1 MGATRST
8 GTVSLSKQQKD
19 ADEFGE
25 YLGFSDF
32 GAVVRM
38 AGKYFVS
45 TCDGVGT
52 KVMLAEDL
60 KAYDTIGIDLVA
72 MCENDLLCMGA
83 TTETFMDYYACDN
96 LDLEKSKQIIG
107 GIEDGL
113 EEVSYKARLVGGETA
128 QMHGMFKEY
137 KDFDIAGWAI
147 GERKFPFNRETA
159 MSGTFLVGLPS
170 SGVHSNGLTT
180 LRERLNPLTFKS
192 YSREFITPTRIYTKD
207 ILAIKDIIHGCAH
220 ITGGGLTRNISRI
233 LRSRQ
238 SFRLTCEL
246 DPWWESLAKRLS
258 MNVIEMRS
266 MFNCGWGMVVTT
278 ERPEDVMARVNGSA
292 IIGEVI

>member
-1 MGATRST
+1 M
-8 GTVSLSKQQKD
+8 SLSKQQKD
-19 ADEFGE
+19 ADEFGK
-25 YLGFSDF
+25 YLGFSEF

-96 LDLEKSKQIIG
+96 LDLEKSKRIIG

-113 EEVSYKARLVGGETA
+113 EEISYKARLVGGETA

-147 GERKFPFNRETA
+147 GERKFPFNREAA
-159 MSGTFLVGLPS
+159 MNGTFLVGIPS

-278 ERPEDVMARVNGSA
+278 ERPQDVIDRVGGKA
-292 IIGEVI
+292 EIIGEVI

>member
-1 MGATRST
+1 M
-8 GTVSLSKQQKD
+8 SLSKQQKD

>member
-1 MGATRST
+1 M
-8 GTVSLSKQQKD
+8 SLSKQQKD
-19 ADEFGE
+19 ADEFGK

-52 KVMLAEDL
+52 KVMLAEDM

-83 TTETFMDYYACDN
+83 TTETFMDYYACDDF
-96 LDLEKSKQIIG
+96 DLEKSKQIIG

-147 GERKFPFNRETA
+147 GERKFPFNREAA
-159 MSGTFLVGLPS
+159 MNGTFLVGLPS

-180 LRERLNPLTFKS
+180 LSERLNPLTFKS

-246 DPWWESLAKRLS
+246 DPWWAVLAKQLK
-258 MNVIEMRS
+258 MNVVEMRS

-278 ERPEDVMARVNGSA
+278 ERPQDVIERVGGKA
-292 IIGEVI
+292 EIIGEVI

>member
-1 MGATRST
+1 
-8 GTVSLSKQQKD
+8 VSLSKQQKD

-96 LDLEKSKQIIG
+96 LDLEKSKRIIE

>member
-1 MGATRST
+1 
-8 GTVSLSKQQKD
+8 VSLSKQQKD
-19 ADEFGE
+19 ADEFGK

-83 TTETFMDYYACDN
+83 TTETFMDYYACDK
-96 LDLEKSKQIIG
+96 LDLEKSKEIIG

-113 EEVSYKARLVGGETA
+113 EEISYKARLVGGETA

-147 GERKFPFNRETA
+147 GERKFPFNREAA
-159 MSGTFLVGLPS
+159 MNGTFLVGLPS

-246 DPWWESLAKRLS
+246 DPWWAYLAKRLS

-278 ERPEDVMARVNGSA
+278 ERPQDVIDRVGGKA
-292 IIGEVI
+292 EIIGEVI

>member
-1 MGATRST
+1 M
-8 GTVSLSKQQKD
+8 SLSKQQKD
-19 ADEFGE
+19 ADEFGK

-96 LDLEKSKQIIG
+96 LDLEKSKEIIG

-113 EEVSYKARLVGGETA
+113 EEISYKARLVGGETA

-147 GERKFPFNRETA
+147 GERKFPFNREAA
-159 MSGTFLVGLPS
+159 MNGTFLVGLPS

-278 ERPEDVMARVNGSA
+278 ERPQDVIDRVGGKAA

>member
-1 MGATRST
+1 MNNKA
-8 GTVSLSKQQKD
+8 QKD

-96 LDLEKSKQIIG
+96 LDLEKSKKIIG

-258 MNVIEMRS
+258 MNVVEMRS

>member
-1 MGATRST
+1 MGAARST
-8 GTVSLSKQQKD
+8 STVNNKAQKD

-96 LDLEKSKQIIG
+96 LDLEKSKKIIG

-258 MNVIEMRS
+258 MNVVEMRS

>member
-1 MGATRST
+1 M
-8 GTVSLSKQQKD
+8 SLSKQQKD

-96 LDLEKSKQIIG
+96 LDLEKSKRIIG

-246 DPWWESLAKRLS
+246 DPWWDSLAKRLN

>member
-1 MGATRST
+1 M
-8 GTVSLSKQQKD
+8 SLSKQQKD

-25 YLGFSDF
+25 HLGFSDF

-96 LDLEKSKQIIG
+96 LELEKSKKIIG

-113 EEVSYKARLVGGETA
+113 EEISYKARLVGGETA

-137 KDFDIAGWAI
+137 RDFDIAGWAI
-147 GERKFPFNRETA
+147 GERKFPFNREAA
-159 MSGTFLVGLPS
+159 MNGTFLVGIPS

-180 LRERLNPLTFKS
+180 LSERLNPLTFKS

-246 DPWWESLAKRLS
+246 DPWWAYLAKQLKMS
-258 MNVIEMRS
+258 EVEMRS

-278 ERPEDVMARVNGSA
+278 ERPQDVIDRVGGKA
-292 IIGEVI
+292 EIIGEVI

>member
-1 MGATRST
+1 M
-8 GTVSLSKQQKD
+8 SLSKQQKD
-19 ADEFGE
+19 ADEFGK
-25 YLGFSDF
+25 YLGFSEF

-147 GERKFPFNRETA
+147 GERKFPFNREAA
-159 MSGTFLVGLPS
+159 MKGTFLVGLPS

-180 LRERLNPLTFKS
+180 LRKRLNPLTFKS

-278 ERPEDVMARVNGSA
+278 ERPQDVIERVGGKA
-292 IIGEVI
+292 EIIGEVI

>member
-1 MGATRST
+1 MNNKA
-8 GTVSLSKQQKD
+8 QKD
-19 ADEFGE
+19 ADEFGQ

-96 LDLEKSKQIIG
+96 LDLEKSKKIIG

-113 EEVSYKARLVGGETA
+113 EEISWKARLVGGETA

-258 MNVIEMRS
+258 MNVVEMRS

>member
-1 MGATRST
+1 
-8 GTVSLSKQQKD
+8 
-19 ADEFGE
+19 
-25 YLGFSDF
+25 
-32 GAVVRM
+32 
-38 AGKYFVS
+38 
-45 TCDGVGT
+45 
-52 KVMLAEDL
+52 MLAEDL

-113 EEVSYKARLVGGETA
+113 EEISYKARLVGGETA

-147 GERKFPFNRETA
+147 GERKFPFNREAA

>member
-1 MGATRST
+1 M
-8 GTVSLSKQQKD
+8 SLSKQQKD
-19 ADEFGE
+19 ADEFGK
-25 YLGFSDF
+25 YLGFSEF

-113 EEVSYKARLVGGETA
+113 EEISYKARLVGGETA

-147 GERKFPFNRETA
+147 GERKFPFNREAA
-159 MSGTFLVGLPS
+159 MNGTFLVGLPS

>member
-1 MGATRST
+1 M
-8 GTVSLSKQQKD
+8 SLSKQQKD
-19 ADEFGE
+19 ADEFGK

-113 EEVSYKARLVGGETA
+113 EEISYKARLVGGETA

-147 GERKFPFNRETA
+147 GERKFPFNREAA
-159 MSGTFLVGLPS
+159 MNGTFLVGLPS

-246 DPWWESLAKRLS
+246 DPWWAYLAKQLKMS
-258 MNVIEMRS
+258 EVEMRS

-278 ERPEDVMARVNGSA
+278 ERPQDVIERVGGKA
-292 IIGEVI
+292 EIIGEVI

>member
-1 MGATRST
+1 M
-8 GTVSLSKQQKD
+8 SLSKQQKD

-96 LDLEKSKQIIG
+96 LDLEKSKRIIE

>member
-1 MGATRST
+1 MGAARST
-8 GTVSLSKQQKD
+8 STVNNKAQKD
-19 ADEFGE
+19 ADEFGQ

-96 LDLEKSKQIIG
+96 LDLEKSKKIIG

-258 MNVIEMRS
+258 MNVVEMRS

>member
-1 MGATRST
+1 M
-8 GTVSLSKQQKD
+8 SLSKQQKD

-238 SFRLTCEL
+238 SFRLTCKL
-246 DPWWESLAKRLS
+246 DPWWASLSRRLNMS
-258 MNVIEMRS
+258 IVEMRS

-278 ERPEDVMARVNGSA
+278 ERPQDVIERVGGKA
-292 IIGEVI
+292 EIIGEVI

>member
-1 MGATRST
+1 
-8 GTVSLSKQQKD
+8 VSLSKQQKD

-52 KVMLAEDL
+52 KVMLAEDM

-96 LDLEKSKQIIG
+96 LDLEKSKRIIE

-147 GERKFPFNRETA
+147 GERKFPFNREAA
-159 MSGTFLVGLPS
+159 MKGTFLVGLPS

-180 LRERLNPLTFKS
+180 LRKRLNPLTFKS

-238 SFRLTCEL
+238 SFRLTCKL
-246 DPWWESLAKRLS
+246 DPWWASLSRRLNMS
-258 MNVIEMRS
+258 IVEMRS

-278 ERPEDVMARVNGSA
+278 ERPQDVIERVGGKA
-292 IIGEVI
+292 EIIGEVI

>member
-1 MGATRST
+1 MNNKA
-8 GTVSLSKQQKD
+8 QKD
-19 ADEFGE
+19 ADEFGQ

-60 KAYDTIGIDLVA
+60 KTYDTIGIDLVA

-96 LDLEKSKQIIG
+96 LELEKSKKIIR

-113 EEVSYKARLVGGETA
+113 EEISYKARLVGGETA

-147 GERKFPFNRETA
+147 GERKFPFNREAT

-170 SGVHSNGLTT
+170 SGVHSNGFTT

-220 ITGGGLTRNISRI
+220 ITGGGLNRNISRI

-246 DPWWESLAKRLS
+246 DPWWALLAKQLKMS
-258 MNVIEMRS
+258 ISEMRS
-266 MFNCGWGMVVTT
+266 TFNCGWGMVVTT
-278 ERPEDVMARVNGSA
+278 EYPEDVIARVSGKAA

>member
-1 MGATRST
+1 M
-8 GTVSLSKQQKD
+8 SLSKQQKD

-278 ERPEDVMARVNGSA
+278 ERPQDVIERVGGKA
-292 IIGEVI
+292 EIIGEVI

>member
-1 MGATRST
+1 
-8 GTVSLSKQQKD
+8 VSLSKQQKD
-19 ADEFGE
+19 ADEFGK

-96 LDLEKSKQIIG
+96 LDLEKSKEIIG

-113 EEVSYKARLVGGETA
+113 EEISYKARLVGGETA

-147 GERKFPFNRETA
+147 GERKFPFNREAA
-159 MSGTFLVGLPS
+159 MNGTFLVGLPS

-278 ERPEDVMARVNGSA
+278 ERPQDVIDRVGGKAA

>member
-1 MGATRST
+1 M
-8 GTVSLSKQQKD
+8 SLSKQQKD
-19 ADEFGE
+19 ADEFGK
-25 YLGFSDF
+25 YLGFSEF

-147 GERKFPFNRETA
+147 GERKFPFNREAA
-159 MSGTFLVGLPS
+159 MNGTFLVGLPS

-238 SFRLTCEL
+238 SFRLTCKL
-246 DPWWESLAKRLS
+246 DPWWASLSRRLNMS
-258 MNVIEMRS
+258 IVEMRS

-278 ERPEDVMARVNGSA
+278 ERPQDVIERVGGKA
-292 IIGEVI
+292 EIIGEVI

>member
-1 MGATRST
+1 
-8 GTVSLSKQQKD
+8 VSLSKQQKD
-19 ADEFGE
+19 ADEFGK

-96 LDLEKSKQIIG
+96 LDLEKSKEIIG

-113 EEVSYKARLVGGETA
+113 EEISYKARLVGGETA

-147 GERKFPFNRETA
+147 GERKFPFNREAA
-159 MSGTFLVGLPS
+159 MNGTFLVGLPS

-278 ERPEDVMARVNGSA
+278 ERPQDVIERVGGKA
-292 IIGEVI
+292 EIIGEVI

>member
-1 MGATRST
+1 M
-8 GTVSLSKQQKD
+8 SLSKQQKN

-25 YLGFSDF
+25 HLGFSDF

-113 EEVSYKARLVGGETA
+113 EEISYKARLVGGETA

-147 GERKFPFNRETA
+147 GERKFPFNREVA
-159 MSGTFLVGLPS
+159 MNGTFLVGIPS

-180 LRERLNPLTFKS
+180 LSERLNPLTFKS

-246 DPWWESLAKRLS
+246 DPWWAYLAKQLKMS
-258 MNVIEMRS
+258 EVEMRS

-278 ERPEDVMARVNGSA
+278 ERPQDVIDRVGGKA
-292 IIGEVI
+292 EIIGEVI

>member
-1 MGATRST
+1 M
-8 GTVSLSKQQKD
+8 SLSKQQKD
-19 ADEFGE
+19 ADEFGK

-52 KVMLAEDL
+52 KVMLAEDM

-96 LDLEKSKQIIG
+96 LDLEKSKRIIG

-113 EEVSYKARLVGGETA
+113 EEISYKARLVGGETA

-147 GERKFPFNRETA
+147 GERKFPFNREAA
-159 MSGTFLVGLPS
+159 MNGTFLEGYPLAEYTQMALPLCVR
-170 SGVHSNGLTT
+170 G
-180 LRERLNPLTFKS
+180 
-192 YSREFITPTRIYTKD
+192 
-207 ILAIKDIIHGCAH
+207 
-220 ITGGGLTRNISRI
+220 
-233 LRSRQ
+233 
-238 SFRLTCEL
+238 
-246 DPWWESLAKRLS
+246 
-258 MNVIEMRS
+258 
-266 MFNCGWGMVVTT
+266 
-278 ERPEDVMARVNGSA
+278 
-292 IIGEVI
+292 

>member
-1 MGATRST
+1 M
-8 GTVSLSKQQKD
+8 SLSKQQKD
-19 ADEFGE
+19 ADEFGK

-38 AGKYFVS
+38 SGKYFVS

-96 LDLEKSKQIIG
+96 LDLEKSKEIIG

-113 EEVSYKARLVGGETA
+113 EEISYKARLVGGETA

-147 GERKFPFNRETA
+147 GERKFHFNREAA
-159 MSGTFLVGLPS
+159 MNGTFLVGLPS

-246 DPWWESLAKRLS
+246 DPWWAVLAKQLK
-258 MNVIEMRS
+258 MNVVEMRS

-278 ERPEDVMARVNGSA
+278 ERPQDVIDRVGGKAA

>member
-83 TTETFMDYYACDN
+83 TTETFMDYYACDK

>member
-1 MGATRST
+1 M
-8 GTVSLSKQQKD
+8 SLSKQQKD
-19 ADEFGE
+19 ADEFGK
-25 YLGFSDF
+25 YLGFSEF

-113 EEVSYKARLVGGETA
+113 EEISYKARLVGGETA

-147 GERKFPFNRETA
+147 GERKFPFNREAA
-159 MSGTFLVGLPS
+159 MNGTFLVGLPS

-180 LRERLNPLTFKS
+180 LSERLNPLTFKS

>member
-1 MGATRST
+1 M
-8 GTVSLSKQQKD
+8 SLSKQQKD

-113 EEVSYKARLVGGETA
+113 EEISYKARLVGGETA

-147 GERKFPFNRETA
+147 GERKFPFNREAA
-159 MSGTFLVGLPS
+159 MNGTFLVGLPS

-246 DPWWESLAKRLS
+246 DPWWAVLAKQLK
-258 MNVIEMRS
+258 MNVVEMRS

-278 ERPEDVMARVNGSA
+278 ERPQDVIDRVGGKAA

>member
-1 MGATRST
+1 M
-8 GTVSLSKQQKD
+8 SLSKQQKD
-19 ADEFGE
+19 ADEFGK
-25 YLGFSDF
+25 YLGFSEF

-52 KVMLAEDL
+52 KVMLAEDM

-96 LDLEKSKQIIG
+96 LDLEKSKRIIE

-147 GERKFPFNRETA
+147 GERKFPFNREAA
-159 MSGTFLVGLPS
+159 MNGTFLVGLPS

-180 LRERLNPLTFKS
+180 LRKRLNPLTFKS

>member
-1 MGATRST
+1 M
-8 GTVSLSKQQKD
+8 SLSKQQKD

-52 KVMLAEDL
+52 KVMLAEDM

-83 TTETFMDYYACDN
+83 TTETFMDYYACDK

-147 GERKFPFNRETA
+147 GERKFPFNREAATK
-159 MSGTFLVGLPS
+159 GTFLVGLPS

-180 LRERLNPLTFKS
+180 LSERLNPLTFKS

-238 SFRLTCEL
+238 SFRLTCKL
-246 DPWWESLAKRLS
+246 DPWWASLSRRLNMS
-258 MNVIEMRS
+258 IVEMRS

-278 ERPEDVMARVNGSA
+278 ERPQDVIERVGGKA
-292 IIGEVI
+292 EIIGEVI

>member
-1 MGATRST
+1 M
-8 GTVSLSKQQKD
+8 SLSKQQKD
-19 ADEFGE
+19 ADEFGK

-113 EEVSYKARLVGGETA
+113 EEISYKARLVGGETA

-147 GERKFPFNRETA
+147 GERKFPFNREAA
-159 MSGTFLVGLPS
+159 MNGTFLVGLPS

-246 DPWWESLAKRLS
+246 DPWWAVLAKQLK
-258 MNVIEMRS
+258 MNVVEMRS

-278 ERPEDVMARVNGSA
+278 ERPQDVIDRVGGKAA

>member
-1 MGATRST
+1 VKFKA
-8 GTVSLSKQQKD
+8 QKE
-19 ADEFGE
+19 ADEFGQ

-52 KVMLAEDL
+52 KVMLAEDM

-83 TTETFMDYYACDN
+83 STETFMDYYACHN
-96 LDLEKSKQIIG
+96 LELEKSKQIIR

-113 EEVSYKARLVGGETA
+113 EQISYKARLVGGETA

-137 KDFDIAGWAI
+137 EDFDIAGWAI
-147 GERKFPFNRETA
+147 GERRFPFNREAA
-159 MSGTFLVGLPS
+159 MTGTFLVGLPS
-170 SGVHSNGLTT
+170 SGVHSNGFTT

-220 ITGGGLTRNISRI
+220 ITGGGLTRNIFRI
-233 LRSRQ
+233 LSSRQ
-238 SFRLTCEL
+238 SFKLTCEL
-246 DPWWESLAKRLS
+246 DPWWELLAKQLKMS
-258 MNVIEMRS
+258 IAEMHS
-266 MFNCGWGMVVTT
+266 TFNCGWGMVVTT
-278 ERPEDVMARVNGSA
+278 ENPEDVMARVSGKAA

>member
-1 MGATRST
+1 
-8 GTVSLSKQQKD
+8 VSLSKQQKD

-52 KVMLAEDL
+52 KVMLAEDM

-83 TTETFMDYYACDN
+83 TTETFMDYYACDK

-147 GERKFPFNRETA
+147 GERKFPFNREAATK
-159 MSGTFLVGLPS
+159 GTFLVGLPS

-180 LRERLNPLTFKS
+180 LSERLNPLTFKS

-238 SFRLTCEL
+238 SFRLTCKL
-246 DPWWESLAKRLS
+246 DPWWASLSRRLNMS
-258 MNVIEMRS
+258 IVEMRS

-278 ERPEDVMARVNGSA
+278 ERPQDVIERVGGKA
-292 IIGEVI
+292 EIIGEVI

>member
-1 MGATRST
+1 M
-8 GTVSLSKQQKD
+8 SLSKQQKD

-113 EEVSYKARLVGGETA
+113 EEISYKARLVGGETA

>member
-1 MGATRST
+1 M
-8 GTVSLSKQQKD
+8 SLSKQQKD

-113 EEVSYKARLVGGETA
+113 EEISYKARLVGGETA

-147 GERKFPFNRETA
+147 GERKFPFNREVA
-159 MSGTFLVGLPS
+159 MNGTFLVGIPS

-180 LRERLNPLTFKS
+180 LSERLNPLTFKS

-246 DPWWESLAKRLS
+246 DPWWAYLAKQLK
-258 MNVIEMRS
+258 MNIVEMRS

-278 ERPEDVMARVNGSA
+278 ERPQDVIDRVGGKA
-292 IIGEVI
+292 EIIGEVI

>member
-1 MGATRST
+1 M
-8 GTVSLSKQQKD
+8 SLSKQQKD
-19 ADEFGE
+19 ADEFGK
-25 YLGFSDF
+25 YLGFSEF

-113 EEVSYKARLVGGETA
+113 EEISYKARLVGGETA

>member
-1 MGATRST
+1 M
-8 GTVSLSKQQKD
+8 SLSKQQKD
-19 ADEFGE
+19 ADEFGK
-25 YLGFSDF
+25 YLGFSEF

-83 TTETFMDYYACDN
+83 TTETFMDYYACDK